1 MGAMTAKVLKN
12 PLFTENVQAE
22 EVLNSLVAIDF
33 TEMQRR
39 LAEYQPSMTIDP
51 VTEQLEGCDPVIQVC
66 TFTLTNE
73 QLVNRLAILL
83 ETAMQVPVVQNFA
96 DLAADYDNLMQFMS
110 QTTTEEYVP
119 QEIDWAAQVRQ
130 QTMLYSDAQV
140 TLYTDA
146 QGQLVKLI
154 VNYSALPDWA
164 ERMSEV
170 EPTEGILK
178 PVTFTLNRNTLADGL
193 QYDWTLEKEE
203 NSTTGRLTIGE
214 KNAELV
220 LMPDDQTQTTIS
232 LTVEPNRRGGRV
244 DVEVRTTSEANG
256 TDSGIQFGVF
266 TSGSSSSVYRESRI
280 RLLSGGEVGLTIYT
294 TTFSCKP
301 RPLLSD
307 GDVLD
312 LGEISSARF
321 NAYMLT
327 FSTSVALRKFYGTGE
342 GILFRDAF
350 ADLNRF
356 WDSLPKVTD
365 SGRTLTSLPEKN
377 YTTYTH
383 PVSLNDTTLV
393 ALKTDFDRPS
403 RLVAVDSRTGRERR
417 RTWTGLVSSRPTTD
431 GQQIWWTEYRR
442 SLLFPERVNSRLVVL
457 APGKKRPRTAPKLR
471 NVLYPTPIGRSGA
484 LAWVEYT
491 PDGHY
496 TIVAEDSLRQ
506 RTAWPMPG
514 FSEVHGLAWDN
525 ATERLYTLVT
535 DDSGMWIGRI
545 EPGEGLQAVTRGAY
559 ITLSDLRAADG
570 KLYYGSIAS
579 GRDEAHCFD
588 LGEGRE
594 YRLST
599 STYGS
604 FAPAPAD
611 SGAVWTTTY
620 DRKGYRITRQ
630 ENIEPIPVA
639 PSQLP
644 VDLVNPPRRRWNVVN
659 LDTVRYTPA
668 DSASLHRK
676 YPARRYRKGLHLL
689 RAHSWA
695 PVSFDPFKT
704 IEEFNPRLMWGA
716 TVLSQNLL
724 SSTEAF
730 ASWGWSRSDGH
741 VLKGTIR
748 YSGLGV
754 RLEARATY
762 GGDRMTYGIAQ
773 RGADGKAERQPAPAH
788 AKYWSAAA
796 GATLPLYFDRGHHIR
811 QLSISAGWEY
821 SNGMVA
827 DVDAIRYDAEGR
839 IANLQTLGYREGLH
853 KLSLGIGFS
862 DVVRAAYRDVGT
874 PWGYTLWAGYDLNP
888 ENRNFSDLVS
898 AYARIYTPGFFRH
911 NSLSVAAAYQTSVGG
926 YRFPS
931 GLRFLGYKS
940 TRLLP
945 RGFSSSDISSNNYL
959 AGSVDYQFPLCYPE
973 GGISGVIYFKRIRL
987 NVGADYARFQEFGS
1001 RGKTWRDIYSYGGDL
1016 LLDLNILRMSAAA
1029 TATVKLS
1036 LYKPSEGSCWFG
1048 FGLELPF

>member
-1 MGAMTAKVLKN
+1 MTRPAPMRRFAAILFLLGFLFIGGKSVRAQYYSWGADAAALRWKHLRTEDVRVVFPDTASALAHRTLHYIQAVRPTITHGFSHPPLKIPFVLH
-12 PLFTENVQAE
+12 TENFQSNGLVMWMPKRIEFLTTPSVDSYSMPWVKQLVAHEYRHAVQYNNLNRGLIRILSYLIGQQGSTVGLLFMPLWALE
-22 EVLNSLVAIDF
+22 GDAVMNETEMSSYGRGRQPRFTIEYRALGYEVLRRRNCDKWFCGSYRDFVPDHYQMGYQMVA
-33 TEMQRR
+33 
-39 LAEYQPSMTIDP
+39 Y
-51 VTEQLEGCDPVIQVC
+51 G
-66 TFTLTNE
+66 
-73 QLVNRLAILL
+73 
-83 ETAMQVPVVQNFA
+83 
-96 DLAADYDNLMQFMS
+96 YDR
-110 QTTTEEYVP
+110 Y
-119 QEIDWAAQVRQ
+119 
-130 QTMLYSDAQV
+130 
-140 TLYTDA
+140 
-146 QGQLVKLI
+146 
-154 VNYSALPDWA
+154 
-164 ERMSEV
+164 
-170 EPTEGILK
+170 
-178 PVTFTLNRNTLADGL
+178 
-193 QYDWTLEKEE
+193 
-203 NSTTGRLTIGE
+203 
-214 KNAELV
+214 
-220 LMPDDQTQTTIS
+220 
-232 LTVEPNRRGGRV
+232 
-244 DVEVRTTSEANG
+244 
-256 TDSGIQFGVF
+256 
-266 TSGSSSSVYRESRI
+266 
-280 RLLSGGEVGLTIYT
+280 GGEIWDKTLRYGV
-294 TTFSCKP
+294 
-301 RPLLSD
+301 R
-307 GDVLD
+307 
-312 LGEISSARF
+312 

-356 WDSLPKVTD
+356 WDSLPKVAD
-365 SGRTLTSLPEKN
+365 SGRTLTPLPEKN

-383 PVSLNDTTLV
+383 PVSLNNTTLV

-403 RLVAVDSRTGRERR
+403 RLVTVDSRTGRERR
-417 RTWTGLVSSRPTTD
+417 RTWTGLVSSRPATD
-431 GQQIWWTEYRR
+431 GQRVWWTEYRR

-457 APGKKRPRTAPKLR
+457 DPGKKRPRTAPKLR
-471 NVLYPTPIGRSGA
+471 NALYPTPIGRSGV

-754 RLEARATY
+754 RLEARGHLRRRPHDLRHRPAGRRRQGRAPAGPGSCQILV
-762 GGDRMTYGIAQ
+762 GGG
-773 RGADGKAERQPAPAH
+773 RGHTAPLFRPGTSYPTALDLGGLGVFERNGGRRGCDPLRRRGTHRQPANARLPRRTPQTLAGNRLLGRGARRLPRRRDPLGLYALGRVRPQPRKPQLQRPRIGLRPDLH
-788 AKYWSAAA
+788 ARILPPQ
-796 GATLPLYFDRGHHIR
+796 LPLR
-811 QLSISAGWEY
+811 S
-821 SNGMVA
+821 
-827 DVDAIRYDAEGR
+827 
-839 IANLQTLGYREGLH
+839 
-853 KLSLGIGFS
+853 
-862 DVVRAAYRDVGT
+862 
-874 PWGYTLWAGYDLNP
+874 
-888 ENRNFSDLVS
+888 
-898 AYARIYTPGFFRH
+898 
-911 NSLSVAAAYQTSVGG
+911 
-926 YRFPS
+926 S
-931 GLRFLGYKS
+931 GLPNLRR
-940 TRLLP
+940 RLPLP
-945 RGFSSSDISSNNYL
+945 
-959 AGSVDYQFPLCYPE
+959 
-973 GGISGVIYFKRIRL
+973 
-987 NVGADYARFQEFGS
+987 VGAAIPRLQIDPAVAQG
-1001 RGKTWRDIYSYGGDL
+1001 L
-1016 LLDLNILRMSAAA
+1016 LLVRHF
-1029 TATVKLS
+1029 
-1036 LYKPSEGSCWFG
+1036 EQ
-1048 FGLELPF
+1048 

>member
-1 MGAMTAKVLKN
+1 MRRFAAILFLLGFLFIGGKSVRAQYYSWGADAAALRWKHLRTEDVRVVFPDTASALAHRTLHYIQAVRPTITHGFSHPPLKIPFVLH
-12 PLFTENVQAE
+12 TENFQSNGLVMWMPKRIEFLTTPSVDSYSMPWVKQLVAHEYRHAVQYNNLNRGLIRILSYLIGQQGSTVGLLFMPLWALE
-22 EVLNSLVAIDF
+22 GDAVMNETEMSSYGRGRQPRFTIEYRALGYEVLRRRNCDKWFCGSYRDFVPDHYQMGYQMVA
-33 TEMQRR
+33 
-39 LAEYQPSMTIDP
+39 Y
-51 VTEQLEGCDPVIQVC
+51 G
-66 TFTLTNE
+66 
-73 QLVNRLAILL
+73 
-83 ETAMQVPVVQNFA
+83 
-96 DLAADYDNLMQFMS
+96 YDR
-110 QTTTEEYVP
+110 Y
-119 QEIDWAAQVRQ
+119 
-130 QTMLYSDAQV
+130 
-140 TLYTDA
+140 
-146 QGQLVKLI
+146 
-154 VNYSALPDWA
+154 
-164 ERMSEV
+164 
-170 EPTEGILK
+170 
-178 PVTFTLNRNTLADGL
+178 
-193 QYDWTLEKEE
+193 
-203 NSTTGRLTIGE
+203 
-214 KNAELV
+214 
-220 LMPDDQTQTTIS
+220 
-232 LTVEPNRRGGRV
+232 
-244 DVEVRTTSEANG
+244 
-256 TDSGIQFGVF
+256 
-266 TSGSSSSVYRESRI
+266 
-280 RLLSGGEVGLTIYT
+280 GGEIWDKTLRYGV
-294 TTFSCKP
+294 
-301 RPLLSD
+301 R
-307 GDVLD
+307 
-312 LGEISSARF
+312 

-356 WDSLPKVTD
+356 WDSLPKVAD
-365 SGRTLTSLPEKN
+365 SGRTLTPLPEKN

-383 PVSLNDTTLV
+383 PVSLNNTTLV

-403 RLVAVDSRTGRERR
+403 RLVTVDSRTGRERR
-417 RTWTGLVSSRPTTD
+417 RTWTGLVSSRPATD
-431 GQQIWWTEYRR
+431 GQRVWWTEYRR

-457 APGKKRPRTAPKLR
+457 DPGKKRPRTAPKLR
-471 NVLYPTPIGRSGA
+471 NALYPTPIGRSGV

-559 ITLSDLRAADG
+559 ITLSDLRA
-570 KLYYGSIAS
+570 
-579 GRDEAHCFD
+579 
-588 LGEGRE
+588 
-594 YRLST
+594 
-599 STYGS
+599 
-604 FAPAPAD
+604 
-611 SGAVWTTTY
+611 
-620 DRKGYRITRQ
+620 
-630 ENIEPIPVA
+630 
-639 PSQLP
+639 
-644 VDLVNPPRRRWNVVN
+644 
-659 LDTVRYTPA
+659 
-668 DSASLHRK
+668 
-676 YPARRYRKGLHLL
+676 
-689 RAHSWA
+689 
-695 PVSFDPFKT
+695 
-704 IEEFNPRLMWGA
+704 
-716 TVLSQNLL
+716 
-724 SSTEAF
+724 
-730 ASWGWSRSDGH
+730 
-741 VLKGTIR
+741 
-748 YSGLGV
+748 
-754 RLEARATY
+754 
-762 GGDRMTYGIAQ
+762 
-773 RGADGKAERQPAPAH
+773 ADGKAERQPAPAH